1 MLSLTSN
8 MNCQTK
14 KVKVDIGIAL
24 YESVYSSSRTQSSSG
39 VSLTFCGKE
48 VLASPLLREWL
59 VAKKITLKDLS
70 IKIFRKLRSYYLL
83 WDGGPE
89 KEPRVDLWRKH
100 NRHAGVS
107 DFLPWDRCCIFLHT
121 SWSPFLQCGSLLSIS
136 LSSIPCSFFQTEV
149 PLCALRAK
157 PLLTQSSEA
166 GIYTIS

>member
-1 MLSLTSN
+1 M
-8 MNCQTK
+8 
-14 KVKVDIGIAL
+14 KVNIGTAL
-24 YESVYSSSRTQSSSG
+24 YESVYSSSRTWSSTG
-39 VSLTFCGKE
+39 DSLTVCGKE

-59 VAKKITLKDLS
+59 VAKEITLKDLS

-121 SWSPFLQCGSLLSIS
+121 SWSPFLQCGSLLSIC
-136 LSSIPCSFFQTEV
+136 LSSVPCSFFQTEV
-149 PLCALRAK
+149 PLCALCAK
-157 PLLTQSSEA
+157 PLLTQSRQRLGFTLLA
-166 GIYTIS
+166 NC